1 MWAVEI
7 TELTKDYRLGFWSK
21 KHKRALDRLSLAVDR
36 GEVFGLLGPNGAG
49 KTTLMKLLLRL
60 TFPTAGSASI
70 LGRPLGDVRAHARLG
85 YLPEN
90 PYFYDHLTAAE
101 FLNYAGWLCGLD
113 AAERRRRCRELL
125 ERVGL
130 VASATVPMRRF
141 SKGMVQR
148 LGIAQALVND
158 PEVIFLDEPMS
169 GLDPLGRRQVR
180 DLILDLRR
188 NGKTIFFSTHILPD
202 AEALCDRVAVLNGGR
217 LQDLGNLQEILR
229 SSVESIELVLHDP
242 PQQALEALA
251 VFHPTSTRNGNSVR
265 FALPASA
272 DVNAVLNA
280 ALAAGARVVSLNPVK
295 LFSLEDYFLSR
306 VQARVQESAA
316 GSAEG
321 SARGAEADRG

>member
-7 TELTKDYRLGFWSK
+7 IELTKDYPTGFWPK
-21 KHKRALDRLSLAVDR
+21 KHKRALDRLSLAVAP

-70 LGRPLGDVRAHARLG
+70 LGRPLGDVRARVRLG

-101 FLNYAGWLCGLD
+101 FLNYAGWLCGVD
-113 AAERRRRCRELL
+113 AAERRRRSHDLL
-125 ERVGL
+125 ERVALAG
-130 VASATVPMRRF
+130 SADVPMRRF

-148 LGIAQALVND
+148 LGIAQALMND
-158 PEVIFLDEPMS
+158 PDVIFLDEPMS

-180 DLILDLRR
+180 DLVLDLRR

-242 PQQALEALA
+242 PPQALEALA
-251 VFHPTSTRNGNSVR
+251 GFNPMLTRNGNRVH
-265 FALPASA
+265 LELSA
-272 DVNAVLNA
+272 NTDVDAVLKA
-280 ALAAGARVVSLNPVK
+280 ALSAGARVVSLNPVK

-306 VQARVQESAA
+306 VQEGAPRSTEQVS
-316 GSAEG
+316 SAEAG
-321 SARGAEADRG
+321 RR